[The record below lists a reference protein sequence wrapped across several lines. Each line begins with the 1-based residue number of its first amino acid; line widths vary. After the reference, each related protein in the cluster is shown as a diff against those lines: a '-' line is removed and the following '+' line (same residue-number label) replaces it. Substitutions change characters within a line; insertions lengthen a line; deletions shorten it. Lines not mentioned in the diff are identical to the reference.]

1 MKKTWPPLG
10 TRPSRSHKN
19 ICGRD
24 ARVPI
29 LGLAEAADVVATGRK
44 PVDSEYPNIP
54 ELAQRAA

>member
-24 ARVPI
+24 ARVPNS
-29 LGLAEAADVVATGRK
+29 GADVVATGRK